1 MLCPQIRWEGIQRV
15 EGAAASLHRCGAADD
30 GAALC
35 DGIQQKTLRAKDP
48 NTDVLHP
55 IHSIAGE
62 DFESVS
68 WVN

>member
-1 MLCPQIRWEGIQRV
+1 M
-15 EGAAASLHRCGAADD
+15 EGAAAPLHRCGAADD